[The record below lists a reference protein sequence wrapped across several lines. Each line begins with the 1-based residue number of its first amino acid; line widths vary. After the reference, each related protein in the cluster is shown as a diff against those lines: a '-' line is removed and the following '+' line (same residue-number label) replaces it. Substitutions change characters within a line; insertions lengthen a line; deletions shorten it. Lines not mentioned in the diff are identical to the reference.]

1 MLRRLALMMLMGTAT
16 VLVPNAAFAQD
27 EGEQVAP
34 PPPPPPP
41 APAPAPAPVRRVT
54 VATPPAGAA
63 ASDHEEVVGSLGFQ
77 ISATFGAPVGAMGAT
92 GPIPGV
98 TNVGLR
104 YWFNDKIGLDAGFGI
119 AVGNDGNNTGVGFGI
134 DAGVPI
140 AIGIYKHITTFFEP
154 TLAFFLIKSP
164 TDADPIIDF
173 NVAGSLGFEWQLGWI
188 EASRISLTLR
198 VGAGLNVFNNGTNTV
213 VNFGTGIAPV
223 GGSSVEG
230 LFSSTFAL
238 TFYL

>member
-41 APAPAPAPVRRVT
+41 PAPAPAPAPVRRVT
-54 VATPPAGAA
+54 VATPPGGAA
-63 ASDHEEVVGSLGFQ
+63 ASDHEEVIGSLGFQ
-77 ISATFGAPVGAMGAT
+77 IAATFGAPVPVMGPA

-104 YWFNDKIGLDAGFGI
+104 YWFNDKIGLDAGFGV

-134 DAGVPI
+134 NAGVPI

-154 TLAFFLIKSP
+154 TIVFFLIKSP
-164 TDADPIIDF
+164 TDADPLINF
-173 NVAGSLGFEWQLGWI
+173 NVAGNLGFEWQLGWI

-198 VGAGLNVFNNGTNTV
+198 LGAGLNVLNNGNNTV
-213 VNFGTGIAPV
+213 VLFGTG
-223 GGSSVEG
+223 GGSSVEN